1 MTSLRS
7 GNLSGTCFSFLL
19 YSPMSLSILHRCLAP
34 ISISLLPSLIT
45 NPTEIH
51 IKNNQLE
58 LTQEN
63 RQIYIPIEDLSMITT
78 IESNIRLSTMDLSIL
93 ANNHVSLTTLDN
105 KYSPT
110 ALVLPFEGNSRQS
123 QLIHQQVQFSKEE
136 YNKLWFQIIKQKISN
151 QSRVLSLLGCPGA
164 EKIGTYAQ
172 QMKKEDIDS
181 SESLAAKDY
190 SGSFL

>member
-1 MTSLRS
+1 M
-7 GNLSGTCFSFLL
+7 SFRTLE
-19 YSPMSLSILHRCLAP
+19 
-34 ISISLLPSLIT
+34 IT

-78 IESNIRLSTMDLSIL
+78 IGSNIRLSTMDLSIL
-93 ANNHVSLTTLDN
+93 ANNHVSLTTIDN

-110 ALVLPFEGNSRQS
+110 ALVLPFEGNFRQS

-136 YNKLWFQIIKQKISN
+136 YNKLWFQIIKQKIIILD
-151 QSRVLSLLGCPGA
+151 VIL
-164 EKIGTYAQ
+164 I
-172 QMKKEDIDS
+172 MKYHIMKE
-181 SESLAAKDY
+181 
-190 SGSFL
+190 

>member
-1 MTSLRS
+1 M
-7 GNLSGTCFSFLL
+7 SFRTLE
-19 YSPMSLSILHRCLAP
+19 
-34 ISISLLPSLIT
+34 IT

-78 IESNIRLSTMDLSIL
+78 IGSNIRLSTMDLSIL

-123 QLIHQQVQFSKEE
+123 QLIHHESIKSSILAGMSRSRKDWNICTADEKGRHRLVGILSRKRLFS
-136 YNKLWFQIIKQKISN
+136 
-151 QSRVLSLLGCPGA
+151 VLS
-164 EKIGTYAQ
+164 
-172 QMKKEDIDS
+172 
-181 SESLAAKDY
+181 
-190 SGSFL
+190 